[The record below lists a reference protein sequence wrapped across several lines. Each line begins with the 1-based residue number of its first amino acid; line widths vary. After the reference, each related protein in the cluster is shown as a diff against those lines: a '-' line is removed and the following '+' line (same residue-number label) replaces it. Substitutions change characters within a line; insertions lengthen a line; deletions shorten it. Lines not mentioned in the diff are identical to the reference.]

1 MRDCLHQLSCKGLT
15 NESERFPRLKTNKS
29 KHEILHTF
37 YSGIKMACK
46 WKCSVLF
53 VIFFACFLC
62 CNTAKPRDR
71 DPREVYIHPIS
82 DEVYDTL
89 LLLVQGK
96 FDVPVKKRTRVQ
108 KNALVRFWRR
118 KEQFH
123 LGKESTPTL
132 YFSGKKVVKKS
143 SISAVVANTFDQAK
157 SGGCKKLRD
166 RAASSYAG
174 LSEKTYYK

>member
-1 MRDCLHQLSCKGLT
+1 
-15 NESERFPRLKTNKS
+15 
-29 KHEILHTF
+29 
-37 YSGIKMACK
+37 MACK

-62 CNTAKPRDR
+62 CNTTKPRDR

-118 KEQFH
+118 QGQFH

-132 YFSGKKVVKKS
+132 FFSGKKVVKNS
-143 SISAVVANTFDQAK
+143 SISAVVANTFDQVK

-166 RAASSYAG
+166 QAASSYAG
-174 LSEKTYYK
+174 LSEKKNTTSNEQRI

>member
-1 MRDCLHQLSCKGLT
+1 M
-15 NESERFPRLKTNKS
+15 
-29 KHEILHTF
+29 
-37 YSGIKMACK
+37 
-46 WKCSVLF
+46 LF
-53 VIFFACFLC
+53 IIFFACFLC
-62 CNTAKPRDR
+62 CKTAKPSDR

-96 FDVPVKKRTRVQ
+96 FDMPVKKRTRVQ

-118 KEQFH
+118 QKQFH

-143 SISAVVANTFDQAK
+143 SISAVVANSFDQAK

-166 RAASSYAG
+166 RAIG
-174 LSEKTYYK
+174 LSEKKNTTSNEQRI